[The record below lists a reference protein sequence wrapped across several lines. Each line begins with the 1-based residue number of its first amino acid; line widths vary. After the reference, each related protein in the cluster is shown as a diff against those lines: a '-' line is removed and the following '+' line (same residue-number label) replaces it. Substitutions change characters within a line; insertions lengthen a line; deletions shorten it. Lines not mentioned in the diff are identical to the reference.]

1 MMLSTT
7 FQEGSRRR
15 AMLSI
20 VSLLALAWLAMPAA
34 QAQINW
40 DNFDGRL
47 GALAPENLGADR
59 PAAPVDLTGTYMNR
73 GQWRYMVGAEDR
85 LKPRA
90 RELFDRSRELE
101 AQGIAFNNVPGQC
114 WPIGQPLVMTRVWP
128 VHLVQLP
135 TAILMVSNFD
145 NRVRWIYLDGREHT
159 DPDLFAPAYQ
169 GESIGRWEGDTLVV
183 ETRNF
188 GARNHFLNDSIP
200 LSEEFVM
207 VERYSL
213 SEDGEMLRIDYT
225 LTDPQNWEGD
235 WTETKTFAREHRVD
249 HLESPCVPDLNEGM
263 PGTSGPYVE
272 FDLD

>member
-1 MMLSTT
+1 MTS
-7 FQEGSRRR
+7 SRFSQQAGRQT
-15 AMLSI
+15 AALALAS
-20 VSLLALAWLAMPAA
+20 VVALAWLAAPAA
-34 QAQINW
+34 YAQINW
-40 DNFDGRL
+40 ENFDGRF
-47 GALAPENLGADR
+47 GALAPENLSAER
-59 PAAPVDLTGTYMNR
+59 PPAPLDLTGTWMHR
-73 GQWRYMVGAEDR
+73 GQFRFMVGAEER

-90 RELFDRSRELE
+90 RELFDRSQELA
-101 AQGIAFNNVPGQC
+101 AQGIAFNNLPGQC

-128 VHLVQLP
+128 VHIVQLP

-169 GESIGRWEGDTLVV
+169 GEAIGSWEDETLVV

-188 GARNHFLNDSIP
+188 GAKNHFLNDSIP

-207 VERYSL
+207 LERYSL
-213 SEDGEMLRIDYT
+213 SEDGETLEIEYT
-225 LTDPQNWEGD
+225 LTDPENWEGD
-235 WTETKTFAREHRVD
+235 WTEIKTFVREHRVD

-263 PGTSGPYVE
+263 PGTGGPYVE